1 MELDTKLNGPPNVG
15 ELIRHRRR
23 DMDLTQV
30 ALADLSAVSHKFIN
44 EVERGKPT
52 AEIGKVIKVL
62 QILGI
67 DLYGRTR

>member
-1 MELDTKLNGPPNVG
+1 MEPDTKLDSPSDIG

-23 DMDLTQV
+23 DMGLTQV
-30 ALADLSAVSHKFIN
+30 ALADLTAVSHKFIN
-44 EVERGKPT
+44 EVEQGKPT

-62 QILGI
+62 QMLGI